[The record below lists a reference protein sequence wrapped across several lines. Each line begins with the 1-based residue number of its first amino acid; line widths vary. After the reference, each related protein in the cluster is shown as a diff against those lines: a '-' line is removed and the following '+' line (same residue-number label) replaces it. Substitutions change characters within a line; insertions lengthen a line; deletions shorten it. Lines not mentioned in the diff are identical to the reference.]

1 MQSAIDLEWINSW
14 TRRWWGVWLV
24 GCVLLALGQ
33 GVQGLAAPAVVEPL
47 DYTLLTHSLNIE
59 LLRAGAHSAKG
70 TDTYTF
76 VLSLVGLLNSSEER
90 NLDFDKRKK
99 KVIDLGVFGDTSIES
114 LAVWKPDAKL
124 KNFKEIKIDGQAIR
138 ELVAQM
144 MTTFNVPEAEV
155 RAQVD
160 ISMVIKKKKWLVLNA
175 DEQVAKASYAPV
187 PATKFETGLRSNQ
200 DLVIEDNQGTYVKIA
215 VRYDK
220 PALDPQEKGQKV
232 DAHEPV
238 KAMSGGKKT

>member
-1 MQSAIDLEWINSW
+1 MRSAIDIERIGSW
-14 TRRWWGVWLV
+14 TRRWRGAWLV
-24 GCVLLALGQ
+24 VCVLFAFCQ
-33 GVQGLAAPAVVEPL
+33 SVQGLAAPSEVEPL

-70 TDTYTF
+70 TNTYTF

-99 KVIDLGVFGDTSIES
+99 KVVDLGVFGDTSIQS

-124 KNFKEIKIDGQAIR
+124 KDFKEIKIDGQVIR

-144 MTTFNVPEAEV
+144 MTTFNVPESEV

-187 PATKFETGLRSNQ
+187 PATKFEAGLRSNQ
-200 DLVIEDNQGTYVKIA
+200 DLVIEDNQGTFVKIA

-220 PALDPQEKGQKV
+220 PAVDPQAKGPKV
-232 DAHEPV
+232 DANAPA
-238 KAMSGGKKT
+238 KALSGGKKT

>member
-1 MQSAIDLEWINSW
+1 MRSAIDIERIRSW
-14 TRRWWGVWLV
+14 ARRWRGVWLAS
-24 GCVLLALGQ
+24 CILLTLCH
-33 GVQGLAAPAVVEPL
+33 GVEGLAAPANVEPL

-70 TDTYTF
+70 TNTYTF

-99 KVIDLGVFGDTSIES
+99 KVVDLGVFGDTSIES
-114 LAVWKPDAKL
+114 LAVWKPDPKL
-124 KNFKEIKIDGQAIR
+124 KDFKEIKIDGQVIR

-144 MTTFNVPEAEV
+144 MTAFNVPESDV

-160 ISMVIKKKKWLVLNA
+160 ISMVMKKKKWLVLNA

-187 PATKFETGLRSNQ
+187 PATKFEAGLRSNQ
-200 DLVIEDNQGTYVKIA
+200 DLVIEDTQGTFVKIA

-220 PALDPQEKGQKV
+220 PAVDPQTKVQKA
-232 DAHEPV
+232 DAGEPA
-238 KAMSGGKKT
+238 KALSGGKKT